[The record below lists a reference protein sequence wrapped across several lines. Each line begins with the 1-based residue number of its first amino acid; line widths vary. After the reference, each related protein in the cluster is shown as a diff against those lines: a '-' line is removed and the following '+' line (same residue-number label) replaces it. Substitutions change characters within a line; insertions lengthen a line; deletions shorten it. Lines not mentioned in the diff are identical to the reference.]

1 MTTMSTTTQSER
13 PVIGRTQP
21 TQMKVPHKTIDQL
34 LIHQSDTAVKPIVG
48 NKEIERIT
56 DEPLN
61 PAFLSFKPWSSDE
74 VVERINST
82 QIESHLSDVYNSIA
96 SHTTI
101 NEKISTL
108 QYFESIIV
116 NSNVSNSLINSAFM
130 ALLKKMLEQIKSPM
144 IKIRVCSV
152 VGLLIRHSTI
162 IDNDLAEI
170 DIATQLIDTLRD
182 SNEIVRRRAIAAL
195 GEYMFYA
202 AT

>member
-1 MTTMSTTTQSER
+1 M
-13 PVIGRTQP
+13 
-21 TQMKVPHKTIDQL
+21 
-34 LIHQSDTAVKPIVG
+34 KPIVG
-48 NKEIERIT
+48 NKEIERIA

-152 VGLLIRHSTI
+152 IGLLIRHSTI

-170 DIATQLIDTLRD
+170 DIVTQLIDTLRD

-202 AT
+202 ATQLDDEMADPVWELSDDAIDIIVHSLGD